1 MPPELIVSCLQ
12 KGDIFV
18 QAADIRVATD
28 RCFLADDRGIGT
40 DKRVEESR
48 ASFIAVMALYSTS
61 IVKLKRLEAARL

>member
-18 QAADIRVATD
+18 QAADILVATD
-28 RCFLADDRGIGT
+28 QCFLADDRGIGT